1 MTAEAL
7 NVWSVTVID
16 RACNEIG
23 TVSISLME
31 DWLFTQKRLY
41 DLINVMDDVAEQA
54 LDEYTRLELTDKREK
69 RLSGYDQTIV
79 QGFRSAFPADDVN
92 RLFEQHRPT
101 ETVDGRAYCLV
112 LLEAVMRGFRQ
123 AMDGHKDHTWIQIDV

>member
-7 NVWSVTVID
+7 NVWSVTVLD

-23 TVSISLME
+23 TVSIEKSHFAM
-31 DWLFTQKRLY
+31 KRLD
-41 DLINVMDDVAEQA
+41 DLIGVTDDVDEQG
-54 LDEYTRLELTDKREK
+54 LEEYARLEPLDKREQ
-69 RLSGYDQTIV
+69 RISGYDERLM

-101 ETVDGRAYCLV
+101 ESIDGRAYYLV
-112 LLEAVMRGFRQ
+112 LLEAVMRGIAQ

>member
-16 RACNEIG
+16 RAGDEIG
-23 TVSISLME
+23 TVSMDKSH
-31 DWLFTQKRLY
+31 FTLKRLD
-41 DLINVMDDVAEQA
+41 DLIDVTDDVEEQA
-54 LDEYTRLELTDKREK
+54 LEEYTPIELLEKREK

-79 QGFRSAFPADDVN
+79 QGFRSAFPSDDVN

-112 LLEAVMRGFRQ
+112 LLEAVMRGIAQ

>member
-1 MTAEAL
+1 MTA
-7 NVWSVTVID
+7 VRQWGVTVLD

-31 DWLFTQKRLY
+31 DWLFTQKLLF
-41 DLINVMDDVAEQA
+41 DLIKVMDDVAEQA

-79 QGFRSAFPADDVN
+79 QGFRSAFPSDDVN

-101 ETVDGRAYCLV
+101 ESIDGRAYCLV
-112 LLEAVMRGFRQ
+112 LLEAIMRGFGQ
-123 AMDGHKDHTWIQIDV
+123 AMDGAVSQTWVQINV